1 MEEEGGLSIADTRSD
16 NSATWRCNAPMAAVI
31 PLNAWAR
38 SAGEKSGCSPV
49 TVAETM
55 AAVVVTMAAELT
67 GAVTD
72 GVAAAEGGGMGAE
85 AAGAD
90 MADTRLLRLR
100 DRRL

>member
-1 MEEEGGLSIADTRSD
+1 MG
-16 NSATWRCNAPMAAVI
+16 
-31 PLNAWAR
+31 
-38 SAGEKSGCSPV
+38 

-55 AAVVVTMAAELT
+55 GAVVVIMAAELT

-72 GVAAAEGGGMGAE
+72 GVAAEVGGGMEAE

>member
-38 SAGEKSGCSPV
+38 SAGEKSGCSPG

-55 AAVVVTMAAELT
+55 GAVMVTMAAELT
-67 GAVTD
+67 GVVTD
-72 GVAAAEGGGMGAE
+72 GLAAEEGGGMGAE

>member
-38 SAGEKSGCSPV
+38 SAGEKSGCSPG

-55 AAVVVTMAAELT
+55 GAVMVTMAAELT
-67 GAVTD
+67 GVVTD
-72 GVAAAEGGGMGAE
+72 GLAATEEGGVGAE

>member
-16 NSATWRCNAPMAAVI
+16 NSVTWRCNASMAAVI
-31 PLNAWAR
+31 PLNAWAS
-38 SAGEKSGCSPV
+38 SAWEKAGYSPG

-55 AAVVVTMAAELT
+55 GAVVVTMAAELT
-67 GAVTD
+67 GMVTD
-72 GVAAAEGGGMGAE
+72 GLATEEGGGMGAE

-100 DRRL
+100 DQRL

>member
-38 SAGEKSGCSPV
+38 SAGEKSGCSPG

-55 AAVVVTMAAELT
+55 GAVMVTMAAELT
-67 GAVTD
+67 GVVTD
-72 GVAAAEGGGMGAE
+72 GLAATEEGSVGAE
-85 AAGAD
+85 AAGTD
-90 MADTRLLRLR
+90 MADTRLLQLK